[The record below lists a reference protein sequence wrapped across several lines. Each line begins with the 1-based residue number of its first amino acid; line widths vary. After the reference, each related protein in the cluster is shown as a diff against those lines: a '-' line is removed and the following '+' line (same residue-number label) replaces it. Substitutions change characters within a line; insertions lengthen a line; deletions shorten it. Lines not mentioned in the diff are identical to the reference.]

1 MIDEGQVRQLR
12 EVLKGNL
19 DEEKNPFRVAAFAG
33 GISALGMALG
43 EEGDG

>member
-19 DEEKNPFRVAAFAG
+19 DDEKNPLRVAAFAG
-33 GISALGMALG
+33 GISALGMVLG
-43 EEGDG
+43 EDDE

>member
-19 DEEKNPFRVAAFAG
+19 DKETNPTRMAAFAG
-33 GISALGMALG
+33 GISALGMVLG
-43 EEGDG
+43 EDDD